1 VFSAHRAQ
9 IGNLVMS
16 SDVVIRVE
24 NLAKKYTIR
33 HFNGLS
39 GDGLRHALQ
48 NAVTAPFKLLNQ
60 KLCPPDRSLNGN
72 GLRASGLRSSP
83 SKLEVPPNREAFWAL
98 KNVSFDVRRGEV
110 IGIIGRNGAG
120 KSTLL
125 KILSRITEP
134 TLGRIGIK
142 GRVASLLEVGTGFH
156 NELTGRENIF
166 LNGAILGMTRMEVKR
181 KFAEIVDFA
190 GIENFL
196 NTPVKRYSSGMYV
209 RLAFAV
215 AAHLEPEILIVDE
228 VLAVGDADFQQKCL
242 GKMREVASGLGRTV
256 FFVSH
261 QLESVL
267 ALCTRVCLF
276 EAGHLKA
283 DGEPDAVVQIY
294 QQRGLTVP
302 ASAGPPNATIRPGSG
317 TVRIASLTPQRS
329 SFKPDEPKTF
339 HAQIV
344 TNDSREVPFYIQL
357 DVINQNHQ
365 IVTCIDSHHWNE
377 IMISGAIIELFLVIQ
392 SPWLCP
398 GEYRIDARLYNFGLI
413 DHWEDVCRFG
423 VSSRLPYS
431 GSVHQPAIKASL
443 VLAEFSLSQRIPRDP

>member
-1 VFSAHRAQ
+1 
-9 IGNLVMS
+9 MS
-16 SDVVIRVE
+16 SDLVIRVE
-24 NLAKKYTIR
+24 NLAKKYTIQ

-48 NAVTAPFKLLNQ
+48 NAVMAPFRALNQ
-60 KLCPPDRSLNGN
+60 KLRGAEKSIHGN
-72 GLRASGLRSSP
+72 GGRAGDLQNPSP
-83 SKLEVPPNREAFWAL
+83 NLMAPPSREAFWAL
-98 KNVSFDVRRGEV
+98 RNVSFDVKRGEV

-134 TLGRIGIK
+134 TLGRIGIR

-166 LNGAILGMTRMEVKR
+166 LNGAILGMTRLEVKR
-181 KFAEIVDFA
+181 KFEEIVNFA
-190 GIENFL
+190 GIEKFL
-196 NTPVKRYSSGMYV
+196 DTPVKRYSSGMYV

-228 VLAVGDADFQQKCL
+228 VLAVGDADFQKKCL

-261 QLESVL
+261 QLQSVV
-267 ALCTRVCLF
+267 ALCTRVCLL
-276 EAGHLKA
+276 EGGRLQA
-283 DGEPDAVVQIY
+283 DGDPDTVVQLY
-294 QQRGLTVP
+294 QQRGLNVP
-302 ASAGPPNATIRPGSG
+302 ASGEIGNSAVRPGSG
-317 TVRIASLTPQRS
+317 TIRIASLTPERP
-329 SFKPDEPKTF
+329 SFQPDAAKRF
-339 HAQIV
+339 QLHIV
-344 TNDSREVPFYIQL
+344 TNDRCEAPFYL
-357 DVINQNHQ
+357 ALYVVNQNQQ

-377 IMISGAIIELFLVIQ
+377 ILTAGEPIELSLVIK

-398 GEYRIDARLYNFGLI
+398 GEYRIDAQLYNFDLI
-413 DHWEDVCRFG
+413 DKWEDVCRFG

-431 GSVHQPAIKASL
+431 GSVYEPAIKASV
-443 VLAEFSLSQRIPRDP
+443 VLPEFSLSRKLSRDK